1 MLSLFCI
8 GFLAR
13 ANFQIILGKMGHQAS
28 VRPIEGVEV
37 LVGRLMGVKEL
48 YIRHKL
54 VNHNINHSYLKQRD
68 VALIAHSCA

>member
-1 MLSLFCI
+1 
-8 GFLAR
+8 
-13 ANFQIILGKMGHQAS
+13 MGQEAS